1 MKKIAIILSILC
13 FAPAAFAGGTILYSP
28 TSASSATRPMDP
40 NATYVTQNS
49 SNNSQEVTV
58 SSKTEK
64 TRKLRIGTQRN
75 DPNSYWNFG
84 RVNFGSGFSSEGSS
98 TKRF

>member
-1 MKKIAIILSILC
+1 
-13 FAPAAFAGGTILYSP
+13 
-28 TSASSATRPMDP
+28 MDP